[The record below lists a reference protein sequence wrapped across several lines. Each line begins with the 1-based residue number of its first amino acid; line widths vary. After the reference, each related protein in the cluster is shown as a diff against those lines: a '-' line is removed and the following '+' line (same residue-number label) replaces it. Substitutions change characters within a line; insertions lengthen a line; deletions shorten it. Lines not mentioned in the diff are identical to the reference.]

1 MCTAAEF
8 NTADRSLRN
17 RAVREMV
24 MKTRTVPHAT
34 MTDEEWEVMSVLPEW
49 ATLMGPRHSL
59 TKEQILERSAIVL
72 DIFSKGTLSQA
83 KQIIG
88 WTIKQRRNM
97 PQRRSKNYTPKIDS
111 KSHLQKR
118 FEKPCGRRALQRWG
132 VMGSRSAQMY
142 RYYVLFD
149 TEKNRGQVFSF
160 NLCHFRVASINISAF
175 MAVAK
180 ASDHTNK
187 RGLKKSCLRV
197 PKLPFIRMRA
207 AACERSSII
216 LGVL

>member
-97 PQRRSKNYTPKIDS
+97 PQRREQKLYTKN
-111 KSHLQKR
+111 
-118 FEKPCGRRALQRWG
+118 
-132 VMGSRSAQMY
+132 
-142 RYYVLFD
+142 
-149 TEKNRGQVFSF
+149 
-160 NLCHFRVASINISAF
+160 
-175 MAVAK
+175 
-180 ASDHTNK
+180 
-187 RGLKKSCLRV
+187 
-197 PKLPFIRMRA
+197 
-207 AACERSSII
+207 
-216 LGVL
+216 